1 MNKIPT
7 TEELLKDFNKVQ
19 FNNDKTYYD
28 DYIIKFAKHV
38 AKLHVEAALKAAS
51 ENSFIYMLTATD
63 DSARFP
69 VIDEDSI
76 LNAYPLENIK

>member
-1 MNKIPT
+1 MSDTNNKIPT
-7 TEELLKDFNKVQ
+7 AESMLDISFGDNVALRTKISNVMIAF
-19 FNNDKTYYD
+19 
-28 DYIIKFAKHV
+28 
-38 AKLHVEAALKAAS
+38 AKLHVEAALKAAN

-76 LNAYPLENIK
+76 LNAYPLQNIK

>member
-1 MNKIPT
+1 MNKIPA
-7 TEELLKDFNKVQ
+7 TEELLKDFNKSQ

-28 DYIIKFAKHV
+28 GYIIKFANHI
-38 AKLHVEAALKAAS
+38 AKLHVEAALNAAN

-63 DSARFP
+63 NSAKFP

-76 LNAYPLENIK
+76 LNAYPLTLIK